1 MSDSNI
7 NRNENRI
14 FDKFRTENRL
24 NTITSTAERV
34 TAKEVKRE
42 KTKKIL
48 RSIAMDSNNVA

>member
-34 TAKEVKRE
+34 TAKEVKR
-42 KTKKIL
+42 KKNQKNIEINCDGL
-48 RSIAMDSNNVA
+48 K